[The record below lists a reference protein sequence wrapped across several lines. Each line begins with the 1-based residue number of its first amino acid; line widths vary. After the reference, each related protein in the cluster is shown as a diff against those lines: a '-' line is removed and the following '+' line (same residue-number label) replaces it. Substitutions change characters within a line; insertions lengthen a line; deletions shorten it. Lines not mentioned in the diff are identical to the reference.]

1 MAITMQGSWI
11 VRVKSKSARFQQRFI
26 INGASY
32 GNGIYAGDVS
42 TPDVWVTGNQWTIT
56 VQNNPG
62 TGFTYSKEQ
71 IKFPVVSGG
80 YYYVDIQSDDGG
92 VSVPDSDFND
102 LILTC
107 YTPVTD
113 EDFLVYGNISHYSD
127 GCIFNPCYPRHIVI
141 DKWKGLYD
149 ALKIPHLKEV
159 IERLYPERTWRIPHF
174 PDPDPEPFRP
184 IVIPLS
190 GELPVPDKKYQ
201 VIQVARQELTGDQKK
216 KKNADFT
223 SMQYNSVKSVQEKVL
238 WRQESESSIYQI
250 DKAKLGSIFDRVRIN
265 CETGH
270 LANALIKFYEYDR
283 TSAELGGGAYSG
295 SGNRE
300 YLGIAQADLNGNYLF
315 RFKRSIAQFV
325 TEAITDVA
333 PGEDEV
339 QQSMPDLILCLVDPF
354 DTSKVLYESA
364 CYWNIPLLKRINLCI
379 PRGSA
384 GLIPQP
390 CDGQSVIQR
399 VGNIVLG
406 PLNTTTGTRIG
417 SGNYLTAD
425 GIISAYHY
433 LAPQVRCAAWS
444 GNLAIW
450 GCLKNKDIK
459 WYTIRYRPYGASAW
473 TMHAS
478 NFTLPKYIYPL
489 GVPVLIDA
497 FVGPVTKALKLNT
510 SALVDCQAYL
520 NVETEADPNWM
531 NSMRSLK
538 AFLNSAA
545 LIAVK
550 GSVEVRLEGFTDAG
564 NKLADE
570 IVTLYIDN
578 AGAEAAIDPDVT
590 MAGVTLGN
598 CALFTLPTDVNNV
611 TDENAPI
618 TVRFKAIQNSGFM
631 NAYELYMY
639 KGATGSFAVTP
650 GVIPADF
657 SGGSF
662 MDNTPNRGRTYQHLS
677 SLDCHTKFKGTVSEI
692 TADGDGFYTVVL
704 TPAGNWLEPDQT
716 FCAFSLNLDGTIRHT
731 DGSSGY
737 SWFGGGQVLIG
748 IQR

>member
-1 MAITMQGSWI
+1 MQGSWI

-26 INGASY
+26 INGAAF
-32 GNGIYAGDVS
+32 GNGTYAGEVS

-56 VQNNPG
+56 IQNNPG
-62 TGFTYSKEQ
+62 TGFTFSKEQ

-80 YYYVDIQSDDGG
+80 YYYVDIQSEDGG
-92 VSVPDSDFND
+92 SSGTNSDFND

-113 EDFLVYGNISHYSD
+113 EDFLVYGNVSHYSD
-127 GCIFNPCYPRHIVI
+127 GCLFNPCYPRYIVI
-141 DKWKGLYD
+141 DKYKSLYD

-159 IERLYPERTWRIPHF
+159 IERLYPERTWRVPPI
-174 PDPDPEPFRP
+174 PDPGPDPFKPLM
-184 IVIPLS
+184 IPLFDDT
-190 GELPVPDKKYQ
+190 PVPDKKYQ
-201 VIQVARQELTGDQKK
+201 VINVTQQEFSADQKK
-216 KKNADFT
+216 KKNADFS
-223 SMQYNSVKSVQEKVL
+223 SMKYNSVKSVQEMVL
-238 WRQESESSIYQI
+238 RKQDSQSIFQV
-250 DKAKLGSIFDRVRIN
+250 DRARLGSILDRVRIN

-283 TSAELGGGAYSG
+283 TSAELGGGAYTGSG
-295 SGNRE
+295 SRE
-300 YLGIAQADLNGNYLF
+300 YLGIAQADINGNYLF
-315 RFKRSIAQFV
+315 RFKRSIAQFIS
-325 TEAITDVA
+325 EATTDVA
-333 PGEDEV
+333 AGEDAV

-354 DTSKVLYESA
+354 NTSSVLYESA
-364 CYWNIPLLKRINLCI
+364 CHWNIPLLKKINLCV

-406 PLNTTTGTRIG
+406 PLDPVTGTRVG

-425 GIISAYHY
+425 GVISAYHY
-433 LAPQVRCAAWS
+433 LAPQVRCAAWR
-444 GNLAIW
+444 GNLALW

-459 WYTIRYRPYGASAW
+459 WYTIRYRPYGSSAW
-473 TMHAS
+473 TLHAA
-478 NFTLPKYIYPL
+478 NFTLPKYFYPL
-489 GVPVLIDA
+489 GVPILVDA
-497 FVGPVTKALKLNT
+497 FVGPVTKSLKLNSST
-510 SALVDCQAYL
+510 LVDCEAYL
-520 NVETEADPNWM
+520 NVEAEADPNWM

-545 LIAVK
+545 LIGLK
-550 GSVEVRLEGFTDAG
+550 GSVQVRLEGFTDAG

-598 CALFTLPTDVNNV
+598 CALFTLPRDGNDV
-611 TDENAPI
+611 TDEDTSI

-639 KGATGSFAVTP
+639 KGAVGSFPVSP

-657 SGGSF
+657 SGGGAF
-662 MDNTPNRGRTYQHLS
+662 MDNTANRGRTYLHLS
-677 SLDCHTKFKGTVSEI
+677 NLDCHKKFKGTISEI
-692 TADGDGFYTVVL
+692 TADGDGFYSVVL
-704 TPAGNWLEPDQT
+704 TPTGTWLEPDQT
-716 FCAFSLNLDGTIRHT
+716 FCAFSLNLGGTTRHT

-737 SWFGGGQVLIG
+737 SYFSGGQVLIG